1 MYSPNDMVYKL
12 KRMGTLLERDTLH
25 FSPSPMSLTSLF
37 KDTLSSHF
45 TWVGFMNED
54 WRQLFAICSAGHSHP
69 LVDQLLLLS
78 CCWIV
83 LEAFQFCFQEQ
94 WSTAVKQTSNIYTRF
109 SNLCSLKYGVIW
121 IVFSVNTGE
130 HWNPYFPT
138 YLFTLSVKETNGT
151 YSKCMDALMRVHT
164 YLLPRI

>member
-1 MYSPNDMVYKL
+1 MD
-12 KRMGTLLERDTLH
+12 
-25 FSPSPMSLTSLF
+25 
-37 KDTLSSHF
+37 
-45 TWVGFMNED
+45 ED
-54 WRQLFAICSAGHSHP
+54 WRQLFAICSACLSHP

-109 SNLCSLKYGVIW
+109 SNLCSLKYGIIW

-138 YLFTLSVKETNGT
+138 TTYLFTLSVKETNGT
-151 YSKCMDALMRVHT
+151 YSKRMDALMPCVCTHICSPESNEMMFGNFLAHCAELSSVFWT
-164 YLLPRI
+164 HSDLVKSLY